1 MRNEFFFRIPPFFLF
16 LLLISPLFAQNT
28 CSGYLTQSQSK
39 LFNEEGEEVR
49 LTGVN
54 WFGFETSIKAPHGL
68 WSRDYK
74 SMLDQIKSLGFNCIR
89 MPWSNEIMANN
100 GNVMP
105 SSINFGGPDPV
116 NGTNPMNA
124 DLNGKTSLEVLDAIV
139 TYAGDIGLK
148 IILDNHSRAADA
160 YLQEDLWY
168 TSNFSEQQW
177 IDDWVSLATRY
188 AGNSTIVGM
197 DLNNEPHGRA
207 SWGTN
212 NSATDWN
219 KAAERCG
226 NAILAVNPDVLI
238 IVEGI
243 GKHSDGSSYWWG
255 GNLRGV
261 RTAPVNL
268 SANNKLVYSPH
279 EYGPEVYNQSWF
291 SAANFPANMP
301 AIMDTAWGF
310 VRNENRGHLLVGEF
324 GIKDS
329 SAFNGKTIQ
338 WFRAFLAHVGSD
350 VSWTF
355 WCMNPNSGDTGGILS
370 DDWSSVNQW
379 KVDLLAPH
387 MAPLISCDG
396 NTTNRNE
403 VLAQEIKLFP
413 NPAHDWLFI
422 ESDLPLEGWGIF
434 NSTGQ
439 RVLSGKQK
447 RVNLQ
452 GLAPGIYFLEIQG
465 YTQKIVKI

>member
-1 MRNEFFFRIPPFFLF
+1 MRNSFSFRIPLFILF
-16 LLLISPLFAQNT
+16 LLAIVSSYSQNP

-54 WFGFETSIKAPHGL
+54 WFGFETSVKAPHGL

-89 MPWSNEIMANN
+89 MPWSNEIMANG

-105 SSINFGGPDPV
+105 SSINFSGPDPV
-116 NGTNPMNA
+116 NGSNPMNA
-124 DLNGKTSLEVLDAIV
+124 ELNGKTSLEVMDAIV
-139 TYAGDIGLK
+139 SYAGDIGLK

-168 TSNFSEQQW
+168 TPNFSEQAW

-188 AGNSTIVGM
+188 AGNSTIIGM

-207 SWGTN
+207 SWGN
-212 NSATDWN
+212 NNPTTDWN
-219 KAAERCG
+219 KAAERCAE
-226 NAILAVNPDVLI
+226 AILAVNPGVLI

-243 GKHSDGSSYWWG
+243 GNHSDGSSYWWG

-261 RTAPVNL
+261 RTDPVNL

-279 EYGPEVYNQSWF
+279 EYGPEVYNQTWF
-291 SAANFPANMP
+291 SAANFPNNMP

-310 VRNENRGHLLVGEF
+310 VRNEQRGHLLVGEF

-329 SAFNGKTIQ
+329 SAFGGKSMQ

-370 DDWSSVNQW
+370 DDWASVNQW

-387 MAPLISCDG
+387 MATLINCEG
-396 NTTNRNE
+396 NTTSRNE
-403 VLAQEIKLFP
+403 ILAQKIKIFP
-413 NPAHDWLFI
+413 NPSQEWLFI
-422 ESDLPLEGWGIF
+422 ESDLPPEEWQIF
-434 NSTGQ
+434 SSLGQ
-439 RVLSGKQK
+439 LILSGMSK
-447 RVNLQ
+447 RLNLQ
-452 GLAPGIYFLEIQG
+452 TLTPGIYFLKIHG
-465 YTQKIVKI
+465 VTRKIVKV